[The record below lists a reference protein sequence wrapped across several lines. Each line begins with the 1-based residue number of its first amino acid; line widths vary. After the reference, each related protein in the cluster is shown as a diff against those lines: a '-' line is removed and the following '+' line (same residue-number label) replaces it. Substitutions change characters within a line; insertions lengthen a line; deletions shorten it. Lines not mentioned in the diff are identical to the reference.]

1 MPLNPQSVERLTA
14 LVEDAC
20 ANPNSDIPGATVVV
34 IGKDGQELFSHA
46 AGKRGLASRDPMAL
60 DSIFWIASCTKLL
73 AGIACMQLVE
83 QGTLKLDDGEHLET
97 LCPELRDLQ
106 VLRPDGTLEAKR
118 KKITLRMLL
127 THTAGFGYTFFNERL
142 RDWALPAGV
151 DEFSGR
157 FEDMKT
163 PLLFQPG
170 EGWEYGVNIDW
181 AGVALERASGLT
193 LNEYLQKRVF
203 QPLGITD
210 MSMIPSQDMRSRIAY
225 MHQRDADGTLRPRDH
240 LQRLPLVVDPDN
252 SAEVARV
259 FNSGGA
265 GMFARPQEYC
275 SKCNPTSGHQNENIG
290 C

>member
-1 MPLNPQSVERLTA
+1 MPFDTESLDRLKA
-14 LVEDAC
+14 IVDGAC
-20 ANPNSDIPGATVVV
+20 ADQKKGIPCATVVV
-34 IGKDGQELFSHA
+34 VGRDGEELFAHS
-46 AGKRGLASRDPMAL
+46 AGKRGVASEDPMKL

-73 AGIACMQLVE
+73 AGIACLQLVE
-83 QGTLKLDDGEHLET
+83 EGLLKLDDGDHLEN
-97 LCPELRDLQ
+97 LLPELKELQ
-106 VLRPDGTLEAKR
+106 VLRPDGSFEPKK

-142 RDWALPAGV
+142 RDWSFPAGV

-170 EGWEYGVNIDW
+170 EGWEYGVGIDW
-181 AGVALERASGLT
+181 AGVALHRASGVT
-193 LNEYLQKRVF
+193 LNETLQKRVF
-203 QPLGITD
+203 RPLGITD
-210 MSMIPSQDMRSRIAY
+210 MSMIPDHGMRSRMAF
-225 MHQRDADGTLRPRDH
+225 MHARDADGTLRPRDH
-240 LQRLPLVVDPDN
+240 LLRVPLVVDLDN
-252 SAEVARV
+252 SAEVAGV

-275 SKCNPTSGHQNENIG
+275 STTSPTSAWESK